1 MYAKCGNLEDAW
13 RVCNKMPSQD
23 MVTWNAILGG
33 CAMHGHGKEALK
45 HFEQMCEEGVQP
57 DDSTFVCLL
66 SACINAGLVDEG
78 MGCLCFNDHRLYD
91 CYKIGTLDLHEQP
104 SWLCWPSTG
113 GREYDQGNVL

>member
-1 MYAKCGNLEDAW
+1 
-13 RVCNKMPSQD
+13 MPSQD

-113 GREYDQGNVL
+113 GREYDQGNAL